1 MDKEIWKDIV
11 DYEGLYQ
18 VSNLGHI
25 KSFHNN
31 KERILK
37 PRKVKDGYL
46 MICLYKKGKGKNF
59 QVHRLVAKYFIK
71 DYDENLEVNHKDYNK
86 ENNKVDNL
94 EMMTRIQNVYDYFQ
108 KNSKTGIIGINIQNG
123 KYRVRYKKKEIGC
136 FDTVQKAEEAL
147 NNARKEV

>member
-1 MDKEIWKDIV
+1 MNKEIWKDIV

-18 VSNLGHI
+18 VSNLGNI

-31 KERILK
+31 KEKILK

-46 MICLYKKGKGKNF
+46 MICLYKNGKGKNY

-71 DYDENLEVNHKDYNK
+71 DYDENLEVNHKDYDK
-86 ENNKVDNL
+86 ENNKANNL

-108 KNSKTGIIGINIQNG
+108 KK
-123 KYRVRYKKKEIGC
+123 
-136 FDTVQKAEEAL
+136 
-147 NNARKEV
+147 